1 MKRLFLAFLFTGIV
15 LFYFGCSEKNPL
27 APELSQS
34 DLVTNSLAKPHLT
47 GAQNT
52 DFDLN
57 NAPHYWV
64 GTIIIDGVTY
74 GLRYESLGPPR
85 PYPQAST
92 FEENFEI
99 YELGNVANVY
109 LAGHNAGVLNY
120 ANSKFVANGEVE
132 VANDPFEMW
141 LGRNVHISG
150 TVFWEIY
157 PVLPDY
163 ALATFRIN

>member
-1 MKRLFLAFLFTGIV
+1 MKLSILVFLVIGATFIF
-15 LFYFGCSEKNPL
+15 FGCSENNPS
-27 APELSQS
+27 APGLSQS
-34 DLVTNSLAKPHLT
+34 DQVTNTLAKPHLT
-47 GAQNT
+47 GTQNA
-52 DFDLN
+52 DFVLS
-57 NAPHYWV
+57 NAPHYWI
-64 GTIIIDGVTY
+64 GTIVFDGVTY

-85 PYPQAST
+85 PYPQASP
-92 FEENFEI
+92 FEEYFEI

-109 LAGHNAGVLNY
+109 LAGPNAGVLNY

>member
-1 MKRLFLAFLFTGIV
+1 MKLSILVFLIIGATFIF
-15 LFYFGCSEKNPL
+15 FGCSENNPSV
-27 APELSQS
+27 PELSQS
-34 DLVTNSLAKPHLT
+34 DQMTNFLAKPHLT
-47 GAQNT
+47 GTQNA
-52 DFDLN
+52 DFDPT
-57 NAPHYWV
+57 NAPHYWI

-132 VANDPFEMW
+132 VANFPFEEWM
-141 LGRNVHISG
+141 GRNVHMSG
-150 TVFWEIY
+150 TVIWEIF
-157 PVLPDY
+157 PVLPDQ
-163 ALATFRIN
+163 AIGTLRIN